1 MEVRCKVPGK
11 LVWAF
16 PENLRVV
23 WSGAHGC
30 ECKVCVDALVC
41 MLSSG
46 FEPSSDDEDVCEIDG
61 RVEYA
66 LDGRAVM

>member
-1 MEVRCKVPGK
+1 
-11 LVWAF
+11 
-16 PENLRVV
+16 VV